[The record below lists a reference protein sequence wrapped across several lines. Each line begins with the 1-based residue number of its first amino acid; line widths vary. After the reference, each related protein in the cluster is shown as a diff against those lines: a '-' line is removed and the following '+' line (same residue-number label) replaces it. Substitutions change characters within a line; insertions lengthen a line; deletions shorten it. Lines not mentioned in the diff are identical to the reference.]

1 MLRFF
6 VILFVFLTLAAC
18 RSDVQDR
25 FRSTPTAIGRIQQM
39 NVIADQQLWESYL
52 SDTFEF
58 YYQGAYLI
66 LPQPEPIFDVR
77 VFSTEDIL
85 AESPLRELK
94 LFVKIANLADEN
106 SATTQM
112 VISDLGRETINES
125 LQNRNFGVQIARDK
139 WARGQMVVYIFG
151 NSIDDIV
158 EGIPRSFDQ
167 VNSRIAEF
175 YERTL
180 EAEIFG
186 GGVNRPL
193 SNLVASKFNA
203 EIRIPSNWVLAVE
216 DENFLWLREEQ
227 RNASLSLL
235 FSKVKYE
242 DESQLSPEFLRTLRD
257 SITTER
263 ISSGK
268 EGSYMVVED
277 NHLPTFD
284 FQYNHHGSYTVELRG
299 IWDMRSDFMGGPFK
313 SYLFHREADNT
324 LIFVDAFAYAPAED
338 KRNHMIRLE
347 YIVKTLRL

>member
-6 VILFVFLTLAAC
+6 VILFAFLTLAAC
-18 RSDVQDR
+18 GSDVQDR

-39 NVIADQQLWESYL
+39 NIIADQQLWDTYL
-52 SDTFEF
+52 SDTFAF

-66 LPQPEPIFDVR
+66 LPQPEPIFDIR
-77 VFSTEDIL
+77 VFSTEDVL
-85 AESPLRELK
+85 SETSLRELK
-94 LFVKIANLADEN
+94 LFVKVANLADEN
-106 SATTQM
+106 SPTTQM
-112 VISDLGRETINES
+112 VLSDLGKETINES

-139 WARGQMVVYIFG
+139 WARGQLVVYIFG
-151 NSIDDIV
+151 KSIDDIV

-167 VNSRIAEF
+167 IRSRIAEF

-186 GGVNRPL
+186 GGINRPL
-193 SNLVASKFNA
+193 ANLVASKFNA
-203 EIRIPSNWVLAVE
+203 DIRIPSNWVLAIE
-216 DENFLWLREEQ
+216 DKDFLWLREEQ

-235 FSKVKYE
+235 FTKVPYE
-242 DESQLSPEFLRTLRD
+242 DESQLSPEFLRSLRD
-257 SITTER
+257 SITSER

-277 NHLPTFD
+277 SYLPTFN

-313 SYLFHREADNT
+313 SYLFHRQADNM
-324 LIFVDAFAYAPAED
+324 LIFVDAFVFAPAED